1 MSINSAAGFLGN
13 PGISMIVPAIATRK
27 PAPADNL
34 TSLIVILN
42 LIYRYNRMEKHKNG
56 KYKSKNEKTGQR
68 NYRQ

>member
-13 PGISMIVPAIATRK
+13 PGISMTVPAIATRK

-42 LIYRYNRMEKHKNG
+42 PVGRPNRFGLSDNDFCVFDTH
-56 KYKSKNEKTGQR
+56 TG
-68 NYRQ
+68 NLS

>member
-42 LIYRYNRMEKHKNG
+42 PVGHPNRFG
-56 KYKSKNEKTGQR
+56 LSF
-68 NYRQ
+68 